1 MSYRRRS
8 VSFTPMPDPTG
19 HADPASGA
27 SVVEA
32 RTRSLRSLLAVLE
45 WLPDEVL
52 GPRVTVNGPAYLAMA
67 LPAV

>member
-1 MSYRRRS
+1 M
-8 VSFTPMPDPTG
+8 
-19 HADPASGA
+19 
-27 SVVEA
+27 VEA